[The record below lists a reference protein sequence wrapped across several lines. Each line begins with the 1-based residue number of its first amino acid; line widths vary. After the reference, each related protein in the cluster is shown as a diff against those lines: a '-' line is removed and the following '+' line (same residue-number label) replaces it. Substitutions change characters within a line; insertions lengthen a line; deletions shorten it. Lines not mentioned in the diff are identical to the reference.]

1 MSAPAAIDPP
11 SSPETLAPRRPRL
24 WTFLW
29 LAGGVLGLSI
39 LVTAGLT
46 VAQASGLSRAPA
58 ASAASWLFFAGVAV
72 LLCTQAMRERMGS
85 GLWCLRG
92 CFLILFLASPLVWN
106 SVEMRVFALC
116 TSGLWLGLSFW
127 AAPRCERRPAPQSD
141 SDATAAEDRS
151 AA

>member
-1 MSAPAAIDPP
+1 MSAPAAIDPQGP
-11 SSPETLAPRRPRL
+11 PGTLAPRRPRL
-24 WTFLW
+24 WRFLW

-46 VAQASGLSRAPA
+46 LAQASGLARAPA
-58 ASAASWLFFAGVAV
+58 ASAASWLFFAGLAV
-72 LLCTQAMRERMGS
+72 LLCTQAMRERSGS

-92 CFLILFLASPLVWN
+92 CFLILFLVSPWVW
-106 SVEMRVFALC
+106 SSLEMRAFALS

-127 AAPRCERRPAPQSD
+127 AAPQRERQGAPQAGSG
-141 SDATAAEDRS
+141 APAAEDRR